1 MATFL
6 VERYWPGVTVEA
18 ARAVSASLAGRGP
31 TVVQTIVT
39 ATDEVCMWYVEA
51 ASAGDVRAAFDAVAA
66 PIDRISAAEGG

>member
-1 MATFL
+1 
-6 VERYWPGVTVEA
+6 
-18 ARAVSASLAGRGP
+18 
-31 TVVQTIVT
+31 VVQTIVT